1 MESESYIEPQMG
13 EKIEVVEDK
22 ADHQAILKEVESRL
36 AMRVRYPVEWMK
48 QQGWRSLVIIGS
60 LARI

>member
-1 MESESYIEPQMG
+1 MG